1 MTPKMKKENENE
13 NEKEIATFFG
23 QISKSIVQIFKTI
36 EAAIFTFPKLI
47 IAVLGEFEILVVIL
61 QVFFIGLVWMWFGT
75 FLLHHME
82 ILKFILN
89 VLNDVAIVVSRL
101 FGIFGDT
108 VEESFNILAKIGN
121 VGGNIIND
129 SLHFLHITKKNVVP
143 TIPTIPLTRFP
154 VLNFEGF
161 IKSLDQVHDAST
173 LCEPFSSATYELAFP
188 LRYALNDQVCPV
200 VRYMYGT
207 IIYTP
212 FSWLLSLFYFDANP
226 NDEINANCHDIE
238 AQYICFFLKFG
249 NVLIYI
255 ITPLMILSWLWP
267 WVSSFFKS
275 LLKLIGDLFILG
287 LEFIKDTFHLL
298 FHKTDSKRSA

>member
-129 SLHFLHITKKNVVP
+129 SLHFLHITKKKCCANYS
-143 TIPTIPLTRFP
+143 
-154 VLNFEGF
+154 NY
-161 IKSLDQVHDAST
+161 ST
-173 LCEPFSSATYELAFP
+173 
-188 LRYALNDQVCPV
+188 D
-200 VRYMYGT
+200 
-207 IIYTP
+207 
-212 FSWLLSLFYFDANP
+212 
-226 NDEINANCHDIE
+226 
-238 AQYICFFLKFG
+238 
-249 NVLIYI
+249 
-255 ITPLMILSWLWP
+255 
-267 WVSSFFKS
+267 
-275 LLKLIGDLFILG
+275 
-287 LEFIKDTFHLL
+287 
-298 FHKTDSKRSA
+298 